1 MSTFPNDGL
10 SLSLQ
15 KLHNT
20 QPALTS
26 EDEGHDATKMYHD
39 DKIRSDVVQSKLG
52 NAISSATFASCSS
65 LQSYISKS

>member
-1 MSTFPNDGL
+1 MSTFPNDG
-10 SLSLQ
+10 LSLQ

-26 EDEGHDATKMYHD
+26 KDDRHVATKLYHD
-39 DKIRSDVVQSKLG
+39 DKIWSDVVQSKLG
-52 NAISSATFASCSS
+52 NAIISATFVSRSS